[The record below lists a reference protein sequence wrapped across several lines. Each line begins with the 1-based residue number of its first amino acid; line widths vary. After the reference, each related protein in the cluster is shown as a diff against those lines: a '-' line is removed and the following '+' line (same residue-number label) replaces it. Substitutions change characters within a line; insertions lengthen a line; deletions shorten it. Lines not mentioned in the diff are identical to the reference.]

1 MKKIRIAI
9 AALGLATAFWGT
21 PLLNAHDA
29 DKDGGK
35 DAGKEEHGG
44 WGKERGEHMKKELGL
59 TDEQAEK
66 FKAAR
71 KAQMETMKPLME
83 KQKLDIDSLRVL
95 VDKKASDKDLSAAI
109 EGIKAD
115 HKAIEE
121 QQKKHREAMAAL
133 LTPMQ
138 QAKFILSMGAM
149 GERMMGGGMGMH
161 KWGHDDDDDH
171 DKGKGKDKDDDD
183 HDEKEEHEHKG
194 AGGY

>member
-9 AALGLATAFWGT
+9 TALGLATAIWGT

-29 DKDGGK
+29 DKDN
-35 DAGKEEHGG
+35 GKEEHGA

-59 TDEQAEK
+59 SDEQAEK

-71 KAQMETMKPLME
+71 KAQMEAMKPLRE

-109 EGIKAD
+109 ESIKAD

-121 QQKKHREAMAAL
+121 QEKKHREAMAAL

-138 QAKFILSMGAM
+138 QAKFILSMGEM
-149 GERMMGGGMGMH
+149 GEHMMHGMMGGKGGDWKE
-161 KWGHDDDDDH
+161 KW
-171 DKGKGKDKDDDD
+171 GKDKDKDGDD
-183 HDEKEEHEHKG
+183 DEKEEHEHKG